1 MVNSTTKCTNNYK
14 INNMQEETNKETKN
28 ILEELNKRELS
39 YGEKS
44 VGLTFN
50 HGEGEIF
57 NLVDSAKKQCAAA
70 IDDMN
75 TLRLRSNDPTTNYPL
90 GMSTERAA
98 LATIAIR
105 KLQDA
110 QMQMVKAITWKD

>member
-1 MVNSTTKCTNNYK
+1 MP
-14 INNMQEETNKETKN
+14 EEKGNTAN
-28 ILEELNKRELS
+28 REMT
-39 YGEKS
+39 YGEKA

-57 NLVDSAKKQCAAA
+57 TLVNDAKITCAKA
-70 IDDMN
+70 IDQMN
-75 TLRLRSNDPTTNYPL
+75 EVRTRCSGDSYPL
-90 GMSTERAA
+90 GVSGERAA

>member
-1 MVNSTTKCTNNYK
+1 MSDEKGNTGENRGLT
-14 INNMQEETNKETKN
+14 
-28 ILEELNKRELS
+28 
-39 YGEKS
+39 YGEKA

-50 HGEGEIF
+50 HEEGEIF
-57 NLVDSAKKQCAAA
+57 NLVNDAKITCAKA
-70 IDDMN
+70 IDQMN
-75 TLRLRSNDPTTNYPL
+75 EVRTRCSGDSYPL
-90 GMSTERAA
+90 GVSGERAA

>member
-1 MVNSTTKCTNNYK
+1 MEN
-14 INNMQEETNKETKN
+14 Q
-28 ILEELNKRELS
+28 RELTF
-39 YGEKS
+39 GEKA

-50 HGEGEIF
+50 HGEGDIF
-57 NLVDSAKKQCAAA
+57 NQVNDAKITCAKA
-70 IDDMN
+70 IDQMN
-75 TLRLRSNDPTTNYPL
+75 ELRNNSESGEYK
-90 GMSTERAA
+90 A